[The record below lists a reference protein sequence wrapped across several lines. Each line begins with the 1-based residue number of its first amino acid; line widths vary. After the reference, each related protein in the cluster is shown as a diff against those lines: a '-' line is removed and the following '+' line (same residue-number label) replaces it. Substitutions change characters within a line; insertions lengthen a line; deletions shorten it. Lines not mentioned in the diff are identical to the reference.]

1 MRLLLSRPLTTY
13 LLSASGVLLAASL
26 LVASAADEK
35 AKKSAA
41 KSTAIKPEAVK
52 LGRPVDFLKDVYPA
66 IEQNCIACHN
76 VAINESKLVLEEVN
90 DLLKGGKRGTSIVA
104 KQPDKS
110 LLYLVASRQKKPHM
124 PPLPNNQDAKA
135 FTPREL
141 GLLRQ
146 WILEGATGGTGGR
159 KQMLQFAP
167 LPDSARAIYSVAI
180 SPWNRFAAAGRANQ
194 VTIYDTRLGEKV
206 ATLVDPNLAAIKFG
220 DKVMY
225 PGGATHRD
233 FVHSM
238 SFSPSG
244 DMLATGGYRV
254 VKLWKRDPARQV
266 AKLAGPS
273 AVTATAISADGK
285 TAAVATADNIIRL
298 VNLADGKV
306 IRELKG
312 HTAAV
317 SGLAFFP
324 HPSETS
330 RLAAG
335 TAAAEAA
342 LATAVTAQKTTEKAA
357 KDFDPKALK
366 LEGDAI
372 AAEKKKRTDA
382 AAAAVK
388 AVDAAKTAL
397 AAAKKTEAEFA
408 KAAAEG
414 SLLVSGSQDK
424 SVRVWKVTDGS
435 VVRQVAT
442 PAAVNDVAFTK
453 DGARIV
459 SAQAD
464 NLLRVWTTA
473 KPKPAEKKAGDKKKK
488 AADKKKD
495 KDAKD
500 AGEKPVL
507 EIKGHTKPVTGVALI
522 LPAGTQIATSSGDNT
537 VRIFD
542 VTKGN
547 QVRSINVGSPVSD
560 VAVRPDGGAI
570 AAAAGKFARLY
581 DLAGKQLAE
590 LKGDLGLTRT
600 LATATEEQS
609 VNKQLVGV
617 ADGKQKAADKTSKD
631 RTAAAKKAKDAKTA
645 ADKKVTEQK
654 PKFDAAKTK
663 SDAALKAFDAA
674 AKGLVDAKKAA
685 VDAAKK
691 ATDLKKVADDAKK
704 LANTETKKSTDSA
717 KTSETAKKAAADAAK
732 KLTTATAADKKAD
745 EAIKAAGDDAAK
757 KKAAE
762 EAKKKTAAAVKT
774 ATEAKT
780 KADKAATDAA
790 KAATDAKKVSDA
802 ANKKSTDAATAAKTA
817 AEAKTKADATSKTA
831 LTKNTTTKKAKDDTE
846 KETAKQKAEL
856 KKTTDAQTSADRTQK
871 LADKATSD
879 AQATLKTANADKAA
893 KDARQKTVDADV
905 TKATAAIKTAE
916 KPISVVAFSPDG
928 KLLLTGGADQ
938 RIHVWYAAA
947 GKAVE
952 MIAGHTGAITSLSI
966 SPSGLVL
973 SGSADKLAATWDI
986 SPRWSLAGQLG
997 PKADK
1002 PLDLSESPFVSR
1014 VLSVDFSYDGKLLV
1028 TGGGDPSRSGELM
1041 IWDVAKKSLVKEF
1054 KDAHSDTV
1062 FGAEF
1067 SRDGTKLLSGAADKF
1082 VKIFDVASGKHIRSF
1097 EGHTHHVLDVSW
1109 KADNTSIASAGAD
1122 NVIKVWNVD
1131 TGEQRRTIG
1140 GYSKQVTSLRFVG
1153 IGENVISCGGDK
1165 AVRYHKTGNG
1175 QNYRSFSGGT
1185 DFMYAAASSRD
1196 ESFVVAGGEDGIVR
1210 LWNGKDAKLVKA
1222 FSP

>member
-1 MRLLLSRPLTTY
+1 MRLLLARPLTTY
-13 LLSASGVLLAASL
+13 LVSASGILLAASL

-66 IEQNCIACHN
+66 LEQNCIACHN
-76 VAINESKLVLEEVN
+76 VAINESKLVLEEVK
-90 DLLKGGKRGTSIVA
+90 DLVKGGKRGTSIVA

-146 WILEGATGGTGGR
+146 WILEGASGGAGGR
-159 KQMLQFAP
+159 KQMLKFAP

-194 VTIYDTRLGEKV
+194 VTIYDTTLGEKV
-206 ATLVDPNLAAIKFG
+206 SSLVDPNLAAIKFA

-238 SFSPSG
+238 SFNPSG

-254 VKLWKRDPARQV
+254 VKLWKRDAARQA

-273 AVTATAISADGK
+273 AVTATAVSADGK
-285 TAAVATADNIIRL
+285 TAAVANADNIIRL

-306 IRELKG
+306 IREFKG

-317 SGLAFFP
+317 SGLAFYP

-330 RLAAG
+330 RLA
-335 TAAAEAA
+335 TATSATETA
-342 LATAVTAQKTTEKAA
+342 LATAVTAQATADTAVKE
-357 KDFDPKALK
+357 FDPKALK

-372 AAEKKKRTDA
+372 AAEQKKRTDA
-382 AAAAVK
+382 ATAAKK
-388 AVDAAKTAL
+388 ATDAAKTAL
-397 AAAKKTEAEFA
+397 VAAKKTEAEFA
-408 KAAAEG
+408 KLAAET
-414 SLLVSGSQDK
+414 SQLVSGSQDK
-424 SVRVWKVTDGS
+424 SLRVWKIADGS

-453 DGARIV
+453 DGARLV
-459 SAQAD
+459 SAHAD

-473 KPKPAEKKAGDKKKK
+473 KPKPAEKKADDKKK

-495 KDAKD
+495 KAAKA

-547 QVRSINVGSPVSD
+547 QIRSINVGSPVSD

-570 AAAAGKFARLY
+570 AAASGNFARLY

-590 LKGDLGLTRT
+590 MKGDLGLTRS
-600 LATATEEQS
+600 LADATEEQS

-617 ADGKQKAADKTSKD
+617 SDGKQKAADKTSKD
-631 RTAAAKKAKDAKTA
+631 RATAAKKAKDAKTA

-654 PKFDAAKTK
+654 PKFAAAKTK
-663 SDAALKAFDAA
+663 SDAAVKAFDTA
-674 AKGLVDAKKAA
+674 AKALVDARKAA

-691 ATDLKKVADDAKK
+691 AVDLKKAADDAKK
-704 LANTETKKSTDSA
+704 LADAETKKSTDSA
-717 KTSETAKKAAADAAK
+717 KTSETAKKAAAAAAK
-732 KLTTATAADKKAD
+732 KLTDATEAAKKA
-745 EAIKAAGDDAAK
+745 ADDAAK

-762 EAKKKTAAAVKT
+762 AVKA

-790 KAATDAKKVSDA
+790 KAATDAKKASDA
-802 ANKKSTDAATAAKTA
+802 ANKKSTDAAAAAKTA
-817 AEAKTKADATSKTA
+817 AEAKTKSDATSKTA
-831 LTKNTTTKKAKDDTE
+831 KTKNDTTKKAKDDTE

-856 KKTTDAQTSADRTQK
+856 KKTTDAQASSDRTLK
-871 LADKATSD
+871 LADKASTDS
-879 AQATLKTANADKAA
+879 QATLKTANADKAA
-893 KDARQKTVDADV
+893 KDARQKTVDASV
-905 TKATAAIKTAE
+905 TKATAAIKPAE

-952 MIAGHTGAITSLSI
+952 MISGHTGAITSLSI

-1014 VLSVDFSYDGKLLV
+1014 VLSVDFSHDGKLLV

-1153 IGENVISCGGDK
+1153 IGDNVISCGGDK
-1165 AVRYHKTGNG
+1165 AVKYHTAGNG
-1175 QNYRSFSGGT
+1175 KNYRSFSGGT

-1196 ESFVVAGGEDGIVR
+1196 ESYVVAGGEDGIVR
-1210 LWNGKDAKLVKA
+1210 IWNGKDAKLIKA
-1222 FSP
+1222 FNP